1 MTGTSDKPCSVDRDM
16 VLDYMEQGFLDNIVD
31 LMRHQPEC
39 IPYVLDMLIDERLRV
54 RLGATVVV
62 EELILTHP
70 DHLIALIP
78 KIASF
83 MDDENPVTRGDSAYI
98 LGMLKSIHAL
108 PYLEQH
114 LTETDPIVLEIIQ
127 EAIDEIRTHNPS
139 D

>member
-1 MTGTSDKPCSVDRDM
+1 MTGTSDKPCSVDRDLL
-16 VLDYMEQGFLDNIVD
+16 LDYMEQGFLDNIVD

-70 DHLIALIP
+70 EHLIALIP
-78 KIASF
+78 KIAGL
-83 MDDENPVTRGDSAYI
+83 MEDENPVIRGDSAYI
-98 LGMLKSIHAL
+98 LGMLKSKDAL
-108 PYLEQH
+108 PYLEGH
-114 LTETDPIVLEIIQ
+114 RSENNPIVLEIIQ
-127 EAIDEIRTHNPS
+127 EAIEEIRTHNPS